1 MGISKEKLPRL
12 DLCEN
17 TGITEIEKWIDSIKR
32 SGKKA
37 VRVYVDGKYPQS
49 NISFLKNLS
58 GVESLR
64 IQDEKGVDMTFINE
78 MHDLQDISG
87 EPCKMN
93 FIVENANLRN
103 MDPTWEHGFGISK
116 NCVNLKSFSIRKCKN
131 FKNLWTDLAEL
142 ENLEYLCIVQGNME
156 NCLDFRKMKNLNRL
170 ILYYL
175 PKLHSLD
182 GIEVLSDTLKIL
194 RLETG
199 KRIVDYSILGKLK
212 NLEELFISNR
222 SVIEDL
228 SFLELMPKLKIVKVA
243 ETKIANT
250 KSNLEILRKNPC
262 VFLLHTGLDKIVENL
277 R

>member
-1 MGISKEKLPRL
+1 MKISKEKLPRL

-17 TGITEIEKWIDSIKR
+17 TGIPEIEKWIDSIKR

-37 VRVYVDGKYPQS
+37 VRVYVDEKYPQS

-58 GVESLR
+58 GVESIR
-64 IQDEKGVDMTFINE
+64 IQDEKGVDLSFINE
-78 MHDLQDISG
+78 MYDLQIISG

-93 FIVENANLRN
+93 FIVENANLRDMN
-103 MDPTWEHGFGISK
+103 PTWEQGFGISK
-116 NCVNLKSFSIRKCKN
+116 NCVNLRSFSIRKCKN

-142 ENLEYLCIVQGNME
+142 KNLEYLCIAQGNME
-156 NCLDFRKMKNLNRL
+156 NCLSFRKMKSLNRL
-170 ILYYL
+170 VLYYL
-175 PKLHSLD
+175 PKLRSLD

-194 RLETG
+194 SLETG

-212 NLEELFISNR
+212 NLEELLISNR

-228 SFLELMPKLKIVKVA
+228 SFLELMPKLRIAKIA

-250 KSNLEILRKNPC
+250 KSNLEVLLKNPC
-262 VFLLHTGLDKIVENL
+262 IFLYHTGLDKIVENL

>member
-1 MGISKEKLPRL
+1 MKISKEKLPRL

-17 TGITEIEKWIDSIKR
+17 TGIPEIEKWIDSIKR

-37 VRVYVDGKYPQS
+37 VRVYVDEKYPQS

-58 GVESLR
+58 GVESIR
-64 IQDEKGVDMTFINE
+64 IQDEKGVDLSFINE
-78 MHDLQDISG
+78 MYDLQAISG

-93 FIVENANLRN
+93 FIVENANLRDMN
-103 MDPTWEHGFGISK
+103 PTWEQGFGISK
-116 NCVNLKSFSIRKCKN
+116 NCVNLRSFSIRKCKN

-142 ENLEYLCIVQGNME
+142 KNLEYLGIAQGNME
-156 NCLDFRKMKNLNRL
+156 NCLSFRKMKSLNRL
-170 ILYYL
+170 VLYYL
-175 PKLHSLD
+175 PKLRSLD

-194 RLETG
+194 SLETG

-212 NLEELFISNR
+212 NLEELLISNR

-228 SFLELMPKLKIVKVA
+228 SFLELMPKLRIAKIA

-250 KSNLEILRKNPC
+250 KSNLEVLLKNPC
-262 VFLLHTGLDKIVENL
+262 IFLYHTGLDKIVENL